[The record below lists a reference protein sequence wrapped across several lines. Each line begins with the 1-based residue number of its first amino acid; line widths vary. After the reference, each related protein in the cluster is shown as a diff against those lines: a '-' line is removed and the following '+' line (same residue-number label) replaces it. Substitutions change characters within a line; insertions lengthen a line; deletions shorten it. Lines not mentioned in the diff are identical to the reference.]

1 MRSIIFDVATVC
13 LEQVETQPSD
23 HDLTT
28 KKQEDEM
35 ESGRKSGEEDL
46 ITGDPVVESQSNII
60 IEDTREEHLLFEQTK
75 EKAWRRD
82 KPANQVEKEE
92 FIAAKKRTEEKEF
105 KMKNIHATSKHNQ
118 DKAARKSKAKM
129 KQRTH
134 RNDVP
139 TQEMSAGARKRA
151 KEKVLRERMKER
163 RA

>member
-1 MRSIIFDVATVC
+1 MFDVTTVC
-13 LEQVETQPSD
+13 LEKVENQPSD

-35 ESGRKSGEEDL
+35 ERSERQMGEEDL

-60 IEDTREEHLLFEQTK
+60 IEDTREEHLMFDLIQTK
-75 EKAWRRD
+75 EKALRRE
-82 KPANQVEKEE
+82 KPARQVEKEE

-105 KMKNIHATSKHNQ
+105 KMKNIGATSTHNQ

-151 KEKVLRERMKER
+151 KEKMLRERMKER